1 MVDASPVTGPAS
13 RTRSQ
18 AASRPP
24 STSSTDRGASP
35 PLGLALEA
43 SSGNGSS
50 PSARAAA
57 GHAGTRTPSVATL
70 RVLTPHTPCVRRG
83 TSPAGGNASP
93 GGYGSSSVNGPGSR
107 RRTASRS
114 PGSSASD
121 ASSSSTDG

>member
-1 MVDASPVTGPAS
+1 MVDASPLTGPAS

-24 STSSTDRGASP
+24 STSSTDRGARP

-50 PSARAAA
+50 PRARAAA
-57 GHAGTRTPSVATL
+57 GHAGTRTPSVGTL
-70 RVLTPHTPCVRRG
+70 VSSTPHTPCVRRG

-93 GGYGSSSVNGPGSR
+93 GGYGSSSVNGPGSS
-107 RRTASRS
+107 RRTAPSSRG
-114 PGSSASD
+114 PSASEVT
-121 ASSSSTDG
+121 SSSTDG